1 MHMDVQGDNDK
12 NTNRTNPKNITITHD
27 ASTNTSN
34 LITVTQNAPTNT
46 SNCIDKGTDS
56 YFELVLK
63 SLKNHIF
70 SLENQFKDKQYIIQ
84 ELLKECSGQYSVLI

>member
-1 MHMDVQGDNDK
+1 MHRDVQGDNDK

-34 LITVTQNAPTNT
+34 LITVTQDAPTNT